1 MKMIFIFGSVAQ
13 LVERTTE
20 NREVTGSTPVG
31 ATETPETIAVSG
43 FSFNGIFRQPTSV
56 NPGMTTTR
64 SLIAPA
70 TSANFEA
77 ADMPLRPLGPKSVKI
92 KIAYSGICHSDIHQ
106 VRGEWSAGN
115 FPMVPGHEIAGHI
128 VEVGSEVTKF
138 KVGDRAGVGVFVDSC
153 RECENCK
160 AGYENQCLNGSVGT
174 YNSRHKDG
182 TISYG
187 GYAHELVVDEH
198 FALHIPEGLDLAAA
212 APLLCAGITVYS
224 PLKRWNVGP
233 GKKVAILGLGGL
245 GHLAVKIAVA
255 LGADVTVLGHSLA
268 KKDDA
273 LSFGAHDYR
282 STEDAF
288 ANLKGSFDMIL
299 NTTSADLNVDGL
311 LSLLRMHGALVNVG
325 LPGKSQSYNP
335 FSIIGGG
342 KSIAG
347 SNTGGI
353 PETQQ
358 MLDFC
363 AEHGIVAS
371 IELLDAS
378 NPATIDAAYDR
389 VVASDVR
396 YRFVIDAATI

>member
-1 MKMIFIFGSVAQ
+1 
-13 LVERTTE
+13 
-20 NREVTGSTPVG
+20 
-31 ATETPETIAVSG
+31 
-43 FSFNGIFRQPTSV
+43 
-56 NPGMTTTR
+56 
-64 SLIAPA
+64 
-70 TSANFEA
+70 
-77 ADMPLRPLGPKSVKI
+77 
-92 KIAYSGICHSDIHQ
+92 
-106 VRGEWSAGN
+106 
-115 FPMVPGHEIAGHI
+115 
-128 VEVGSEVTKF
+128 
-138 KVGDRAGVGVFVDSC
+138 
-153 RECENCK
+153 
-160 AGYENQCLNGSVGT
+160 
-174 YNSRHKDG
+174 
-182 TISYG
+182 
-187 GYAHELVVDEH
+187 
-198 FALHIPEGLDLAAA
+198 
-212 APLLCAGITVYS
+212 
-224 PLKRWNVGP
+224 
-233 GKKVAILGLGGL
+233 
-245 GHLAVKIAVA
+245 VKIAVA

-273 LSFGAHDYR
+273 LNFGAHDYR

-288 ANLKGSFDMIL
+288 ANLKGSFDIIL

-325 LPGKSQSYNP
+325 LPGNSQSYNP

-363 AEHGIVAS
+363 AVHGIEAS

-389 VVASDVR
+389 VVASDIR